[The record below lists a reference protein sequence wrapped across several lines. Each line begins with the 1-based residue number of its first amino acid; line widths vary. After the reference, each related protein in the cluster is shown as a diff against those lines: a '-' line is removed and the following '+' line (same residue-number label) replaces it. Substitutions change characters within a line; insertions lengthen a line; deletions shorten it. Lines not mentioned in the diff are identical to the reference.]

1 MAKIKRIIYAVS
13 AVLLVGMMMYSC
25 RDENLSVAG
34 EESMVLSAYKESIV
48 SRVAKE
54 YFFSVNTGFRIW
66 LTNVGTDTPAF
77 PEKANG
83 IVGVETLRGDGLHYI
98 NLGDYNEK
106 LVGNYD
112 FYGLTDSTQTAPA
125 ESAVYGVYRIAM
137 NADNDYTDYRR
148 GVLKYD
154 AGETSSVLRMPFKH
168 IMSKINI
175 KVMREEGVESA
186 LRLKSVRFIGNKL
199 AGANNG
205 EGIPQ
210 SADYSVFSNEF
221 TNQTLSERIITED
234 IEIPAVGTT
243 SDAINKAADLDSY
256 LFIPESQTE
265 PVYYMRVIFDDPENF
280 YGKGTEGVSIDI
292 PIYDNRVETERPLHF
307 EQNTSYTLYIT
318 FLSNTARIVTLVPKV
333 YEWIDGETESTDE
346 DGPYQEQDFG
356 QPVTFNGVMWSD
368 RNVGA
373 TSAHPT
379 RSMDDWNRSVGY
391 FYQYGRNIPYFP
403 NNIKDGIVD
412 LNTPLDEALSN
423 DETLSDD
430 ETLDSKGKV
439 GGLIY
444 PVINYE
450 SWGTTATDE
459 KGKIAPLNNDQNK
472 DGIKDG
478 NYFYVRKLGNI
489 ENESRYWGFV
499 YKFFNLN
506 EINNEG
512 WDKDGAENPCPPG
525 WRLPTT
531 DDFKGIIP
539 GTGYSGNI
547 TFRRYDGIEN
557 NGSWKPN
564 AAYKEPDFRNV
575 FSKDNIKNYKGFSG
589 GPVGENEQ
597 VYKGAFPC
605 IFREEMNDPEPGSK
619 SQYVLSM
626 KDGDW
631 NKVRQT
637 SGDIRGDAAYVYNW
651 GVIYGIKKQGTAS
664 AYRVKWEVKLQSS
677 EASTQ
682 DDNGNTVYSK
692 PFRGVLVISRYQ
704 TSKDD
709 VFEPKNGS
717 YEHIT
722 EDFDWEH
729 PVEQLLLPVGGFS
742 DGWSEGHLANIG
754 TESWYAISD
763 RESYMENWEKKIFWF
778 KFCGTNCSSQTAVI
792 SDKSLMI
799 ASVQVRCVRDLK

>member
-48 SRVAKE
+48 SRAAKE
-54 YFFSVNTGFRIW
+54 YFFSENTGFRIW
-66 LTNVGTDTPAF
+66 LTNVGTNTPAF
-77 PEKANG
+77 PEKENG

-98 NLGDYNEK
+98 NLGDYNDK
-106 LVGNYD
+106 LVGKYD

-125 ESAVYGVYRIAM
+125 GAAVDGVYRIEM
-137 NADNDYTDYRR
+137 NADKDYTDYRR

-186 LRLKSVRFIGNKL
+186 LRLKSVRFIGNKSV
-199 AGANNG
+199 GVNNG

-210 SADYSVFSNEF
+210 SADYSVFTGEF
-221 TNQTLSERIITED
+221 TSQTLGKRIITKEID
-234 IEIPAVGTT
+234 IPAVGTT
-243 SDAINKAADLDSY
+243 SDAINEAADLGTY
-256 LFIPESQTE
+256 LFIPEVQTE
-265 PVYYMRVIFDDPENF
+265 PVYYMRVIFDDPEGF
-280 YGKGTEGVSIDI
+280 YDKGTKGVRIDI
-292 PIYDNRVETERPLHF
+292 PIYDNRVETEQPLHF

-333 YEWIDGETESTDE
+333 YEWIDGETESTDG
-346 DGPYQEQDFG
+346 DGSYQEQDFG

-403 NNIKDGIVD
+403 NNLNSDGTVN
-412 LNTPLDEALSN
+412 LKTPLDKALSH
-423 DETLSDD
+423 DETLGK
-430 ETLDSKGKV
+430 KGKV

-459 KGKIAPLNNDQNK
+459 KGKIAPSDNAGDK
-472 DGIKDG
+472 FI
-478 NYFYVRKLGNI
+478 VRELGNKGG
-489 ENESRYWGFV
+489 NKRYWGFF
-499 YKFFNLN
+499 YNNYNLGH
-506 EINNEG
+506 INKEG
-512 WDKDGAENPCPPG
+512 WDKDGVENPCPPG

-547 TFRRYDGIEN
+547 TFRKYTDIEK
-557 NGSWKPN
+557 NGSWLSH
-564 AAYKEPDFRNV
+564 AAYNEPDFRNV

-589 GPVGENEQ
+589 GPVGQNEQ

-637 SGDIRGDAAYVYNW
+637 SGDIRSNKAYVYNW

-677 EASTQ
+677 VASTQ
-682 DDNGNTVYSK
+682 DDNGNTVYSE

-792 SDKSLMI
+792 SDKSLMV